1 MNWKVLFTTFGL
13 VFLAELGDKTQ
24 LMTMALSAQSR
35 SPLSVFL
42 GAAVALVL
50 SSLIGVLVGGL
61 LVRYVPAQYIR
72 LGSGVL
78 FMVVGALL
86 VFGRT

>member
-24 LMTMALSAQSR
+24 LMTMALSAQSK
-35 SPLSVFL
+35 SPRSVFI

-50 SSLIGVLVGGL
+50 SSVIGVLVGGL

-86 VFGRT
+86 VFGRA